1 MYWKLFLTLLLSVNK
16 VLVLTINR
24 HDCLATGVH
33 LNACLAGN
41 AFAFL
46 SSEVIRSDS

>member
-1 MYWKLFLTLLLSVNK
+1 MYWKLFFTLLLSVNK

-24 HDCLATGVH
+24 YDFLAIGVH

-46 SSEVIRSDS
+46 FFRSVQE